1 MQTMVPK
8 SWRLCAI
15 RLSACCAVL
24 GFLPLRLVCATTV
37 VIPKLF
43 STSYPSLLGRT
54 HKPCCISRS
63 CETVKAK
70 RTDIS
75 CGFAREKRLF
85 RQGEKESMT
94 TIKAVRIHE
103 FGDADVLQYEDV
115 ERPEPQAGE

>member
-54 HKPCCISRS
+54 HKPCLVITRISIRPS
-63 CETVKAK
+63 LTERDDELKVLLAQSRETDTILVKSQPNLNLI
-70 RTDIS
+70 TT
-75 CGFAREKRLF
+75 RLLLPRLYF
-85 RQGEKESMT
+85 LSILLSGET
-94 TIKAVRIHE
+94 C
-103 FGDADVLQYEDV
+103 
-115 ERPEPQAGE
+115 